1 VVYLE
6 AAATGLPVVAGRSG
20 GAPETVAEGET
31 GTVVDGR
38 RPGPV
43 GAAVAGL
50 LADPARAR
58 AMGAAGRRRVEAEFS
73 WTAVVSR
80 LEELL
85 SIAAGAP
92 K

>member
-1 VVYLE
+1 
-6 AAATGLPVVAGRSG
+6 
-20 GAPETVAEGET
+20 
-31 GTVVDGR
+31 
-38 RPGPV
+38 
-43 GAAVAGL
+43 
-50 LADPARAR
+50 
-58 AMGAAGRRRVEAEFS
+58 MGAAGRRRVEAEFS